1 MMLVDVHERREALE
15 GEGLDR
21 STIGVSEDE
30 ETLGQW
36 AEEVLGFIDGGGDEE
51 GDANIGLGVADE
63 DALCG
68 VEDPGTLKRE
78 RVDDDQCE
86 MEIGGPLRDGAGA
99 ARHRSEFEIG
109 WHVSSHEARR

>member
-1 MMLVDVHERREALE
+1 MMLVDVHEGREALE

-21 STIGVSEDE
+21 SAIGVSEHE
-30 ETLGQW
+30 ETFGQW
-36 AEEVLGFIDGGGDEE
+36 AEEVLGFIDGGGNQE
-51 GDANIGLGVADE
+51 GDAYIGLGVPDE

-68 VEDPGTLKRE
+68 VEDPGTLKGE

-86 MEIGGPLRDGAGA
+86 MEIGGPLGDGSGP
-99 ARHRSEFEIG
+99 ARQRSEFEIG